1 MTGHVGLAPTQATS
15 DLQPTPPRRAFALL
29 ARQVVALAIA
39 TALVVITYKWAR
51 HHNMFLGTAAPLLG
65 RVKVRIGP
73 RVIPAAALAI
83 AAVAVA
89 PRLAARLRWR
99 WLLFATWLA
108 AIAWAILLALAD
120 GPSGISH
127 PLATGDEYLPNL
139 KHVHG
144 LGGYL
149 SGFIA
154 HINHPPAG
162 QFAWSDHVAGGPP
175 GTLLAFALL
184 ARIGLAAP
192 IWAALLVIIVG
203 AAAAPAAIVAVRCID
218 SEESARRAAPFLAFA
233 PIAIWI
239 ATSADA
245 LFLGLSAIG
254 IAFLAVAAKATGR
267 RSDAIALTGGLTLG
281 VALYCSY
288 GVVPLGAVA
297 VAVVVCAKR
306 IRPLIVGAIGVAVV
320 AAAFA
325 SFGFWWWSGLAA
337 TRIRYAE
344 GLARLRPYDYF
355 LLADLA
361 AFAISVG
368 PAAIA
373 GLASMRRRSRLWWL
387 VGGALVAVAGFDLSG
402 LSKGEVE
409 RIWLPFAIWM
419 LVATAMLAGRRW
431 ARFWL
436 ATQLVTALVLQVAL
450 VTNW

>member
-1 MTGHVGLAPTQATS
+1 MTGQVGLASVELAS
-15 DLQPTPPRRAFALL
+15 DIDQPPANHRARLIV
-29 ARQVVALAIA
+29 RQVAALMVAA
-39 TALVVITYKWAR
+39 ALVVITYRWAR
-51 HHNMFLGTAAPLLG
+51 HHNMFLGSAAPLLG
-65 RVKVRIGP
+65 RFSLRVTP

-83 AAVAVA
+83 SALAVA
-89 PRLAARLRWR
+89 PRLAERLRWR

-108 AIAWAILLALAD
+108 ALAWAVLLALAD
-120 GPSGISH
+120 GPSGITR

-139 KHVHG
+139 VHVHG

-149 SGFIA
+149 SGFVS

-184 ARIGLAAP
+184 ARVGLTAP
-192 IWAALLVIIVG
+192 VWPALLVILVG
-203 AAAAPAAIVAVRCID
+203 AAAAPAATLAVRHID

-233 PIAIWI
+233 PISVWI

-254 IAFLAVAAKATGR
+254 VAFLAVAAKAAGR
-267 RSDAIALTGGLTLG
+267 RSDAHALAGGFTLG
-281 VALYCSY
+281 IALYCSY
-288 GVVPLGAVA
+288 GIAPLGAVA
-297 VAVVVCAKR
+297 VAVVICTRR

-325 SFGFWWWSGLAA
+325 SSGFWWWSGLAA

-344 GLARLRPYDYF
+344 GLARLRPYNYF
-355 LLADLA
+355 LLANLA

-373 GLASMRRRSRLWWL
+373 GLASLRRRSRLWWP
-387 VGGALVAVAGFDLSG
+387 VGGALLAVVGSDLSG

-409 RIWLPFAIWM
+409 RIWLPFAIWV
-419 LVATAMLAGRRW
+419 LVATAVLAGRRW

-436 ATQLVTALVLQVAL
+436 ATQLMTALILQVAL
-450 VTNW
+450 LTNW